1 MLPGCAA
8 LAMLPTGDDI
18 SNFLIGP
25 VKEGLFKL
33 ASVSCCFF
41 STEKC
46 ICLDVDVDDI
56 VVGEKVER
64 ELSISA
70 ASVVAAVELRAS
82 AFSEFPPT
90 SSCQDAP
97 FFAAIK
103 VVNRLPIFA
112 WRKLPG

>member
-1 MLPGCAA
+1 
-8 LAMLPTGDDI
+8 
-18 SNFLIGP
+18 
-25 VKEGLFKL
+25 
-33 ASVSCCFF
+33 
-41 STEKC
+41 
-46 ICLDVDVDDI
+46 
-56 VVGEKVER
+56 VER

-70 ASVVAAVELRAS
+70 ASVAAAVELRAS
-82 AFSEFPPT
+82 AFSEFPFT